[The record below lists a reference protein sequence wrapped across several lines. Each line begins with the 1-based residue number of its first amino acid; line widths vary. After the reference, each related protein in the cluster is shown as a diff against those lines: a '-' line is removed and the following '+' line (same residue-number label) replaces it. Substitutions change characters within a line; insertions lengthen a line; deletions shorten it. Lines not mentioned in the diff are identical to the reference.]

1 MPTAT
6 TSHKQKQHG
15 KSEPAPGLNNPRGNN
30 ICAHHQSTAACAHED
45 SRGKLSCDGTCCA
58 NQLPAA
64 LLGADRVKTLCG
76 QAGPDQKPAVAKKHT
91 DAHKLKTALQT
102 HSATLRADSSSVAP
116 RALSEPPAPK
126 TQKCKPSR
134 LANTHRQR
142 QAAGRCS
149 GLRRCRTLRNTL
161 HPSRLCQPAAC
172 GASDSARCDDAPSVA
187 KPAVTKPVC
196 DQAGLCPISPLASTT
211 TRAS

>member
-6 TSHKQKQHG
+6 TSHKQKKHG

-126 TQKCKPSR
+126 TQKCKPASEHSSAKASCGKMLGTAQVQN
-134 LANTHRQR
+134 LAKHAAPEQAVPTCCLWRKRQ
-142 QAAGRCS
+142 C
-149 GLRRCRTLRNTL
+149 
-161 HPSRLCQPAAC
+161 
-172 GASDSARCDDAPSVA
+172 
-187 KPAVTKPVC
+187 
-196 DQAGLCPISPLASTT
+196 
-211 TRAS
+211 